1 MARRTQLIWKILVA
15 FFVACAFT
23 SLGAWAV
30 LLTSFSSNPR
40 TPMPETQ
47 HVIPYNYHGMTVF
60 ISPLEDAMRHW
71 LIPIGGVFILL
82 SLVAAAMVFVAVAKV
97 KIDMQI
103 HVTDASGKSSARKG
117 ERD

>member
-1 MARRTQLIWKILVA
+1 MTRRTQLIWKVLVA
-15 FFVACAFT
+15 FFVACTLT

-60 ISPLEDAMRHW
+60 ISPLEDALRHW

-82 SLVAAAMVFVAVAKV
+82 SLVAGVMVFVAAAKV
-97 KIDMQI
+97 RIDVQI
-103 HVTDASGKSSARKG
+103 HVTDASGKSPPRC
-117 ERD
+117 